1 MKIYVDGGCR
11 HNGTTKAYAAAA
23 AVRITRWKIHWHC
36 ERLLGSS
43 EGSTNQRAEITAIIL
58 ALEMALEKYD
68 ELLSSPQLKLTIF
81 SDSKYAV
88 GCMNE
93 WIYKWANNGW
103 KNYRGKDVV
112 NQDLI
117 RKASD
122 LDDKLAD
129 LGTVKYVWIPRS
141 ENELADKC
149 CNDALDAI
157 KYGAALG
164 DSTMERIFS
173 GSSKRGVGVR

>member
-1 MKIYVDGGCR
+1 MDGGCR
-11 HNGTTKAYAAAA
+11 HNGTNRACAAAA
-23 AVRITRWKIHWHC
+23 AVRMTRWKIHWRC
-36 ERLLGSS
+36 EVLLGGS
-43 EGSTNQRAEITAIIL
+43 ENSTNQRAEITAIIL
-58 ALEMALEKYD
+58 ALEIALEKYE
-68 ELLSSPQLKLTIF
+68 ELVSSPQLKLTIF

-93 WIYKWANNGW
+93 WIYKWTSNGW
-103 KNYRGKDVV
+103 KNSRGEDVA

-117 RKASD
+117 RRASD
-122 LDDKLAD
+122 LDDKLTE

-141 ENELADKC
+141 ENELADEC

-164 DSTMERIFS
+164 DSAMERIFS
-173 GSSKRGVGVR
+173 GASKRGVGVR